1 MKRFVLLCLK
11 KLLRA
16 LGVLAPALATKLAFR
31 LFCYPAGRS
40 PMRPTERAMM
50 ARARTETLVIRRLHV
65 RVYQWGD
72 GARPILMVHG
82 WESRGARFAPLAEK
96 LLADGYSPLT
106 FDSPGHGDSQGDRT
120 TILDYLAICQAL
132 HERYGAFEAIV
143 AHSFGVLCTFYA
155 LKHNVRTR
163 CVIAVSG
170 VSDFCYLLDEFSRR
184 LDLVEPVKERL
195 RRRIEQLFAPLDDIW
210 NRFSVTSNARGLQHR
225 VLVIH
230 DLQDEMVSVAQA
242 RKTAEH
248 FGARAEL
255 EITDGLGH
263 SRPLRDPAV
272 IHRVCAFIC
281 RECLPPMESTGGI
294 ALRAA
299 TSPGLLA
306 ERANTIPAS
315 G

>member
-1 MKRFVLLCLK
+1 MKRLVLVCIK
-11 KLLRA
+11 RLLRI
-16 LGVLAPALATKLAFR
+16 LGVLAPGLATNLAFR

-40 PMRPTERAMM
+40 RMRPIERAMM
-50 ARARTETLVIRRLHV
+50 TRARAETLVIRGLHV
-65 RVYQWGD
+65 KVYRWGD
-72 GARPILMVHG
+72 GARPVLMVHG

-106 FDSPGHGDSQGDRT
+106 FDSPGHGASQGDRT

-155 LKHNVRTR
+155 LKHDIRTR
-163 CVIAVSG
+163 CVVAVSG
-170 VSDFCYLLDEFSRR
+170 VSDFGYLLDEFSRR
-184 LDLVEPVKERL
+184 LDLVEPVKEQL

-210 NRFSVTSNARGLQHR
+210 SRFSVTSNAQGLQQR

-230 DLQDEMVSVAQA
+230 DVQDEMVSVEQA

-248 FGARAEL
+248 FGIRAEL

-272 IHRVCAFIC
+272 LERVCAFIGG
-281 RECLPPMESTGGI
+281 ECPLPMES
-294 ALRAA
+294 
-299 TSPGLLA
+299 PGEILPGQRLD
-306 ERANTIPAS
+306 PAGVS
-315 G
+315 

>member
-1 MKRFVLLCLK
+1 MKRFVLVCLK
-11 KLLRA
+11 KLLRVS
-16 LGVLAPALATKLAFR
+16 GVLTPALATNLAFR

-40 PMRPTERAMM
+40 RMRPIERAMM
-50 ARARTETLVIRRLHV
+50 ARARTETVVIRGLQV
-65 RVYQWGD
+65 RVYRWGD

-132 HERYGAFEAIV
+132 HERHGAFEAIV

-155 LKHNVRTR
+155 LKHNVGTR
-163 CVIAVSG
+163 CVIAISG
-170 VSDFCYLLDEFSRR
+170 VSDFRYLLDEFSRR
-184 LDLVEPVKERL
+184 LDLLEAVKERL

-210 NRFSVTSNARGLQHR
+210 NRFSVTSNAQGIQQR

-230 DLQDEMVSVAQA
+230 DLQDEMVSVEQA

-248 FGARAEL
+248 FGMRAEL

-272 IHRVCAFIC
+272 LERVRAFIC
-281 RECLPPMESTGGI
+281 RQRLPPMEATGEI
-294 ALRAA
+294 LAA
-299 TSPGLLA
+299 QSFSPAGTS
-306 ERANTIPAS
+306 
-315 G
+315 

>member
-1 MKRFVLLCLK
+1 MKRFVLVCLK
-11 KLLRA
+11 KLLRVF
-16 LGVLAPALATKLAFR
+16 GVLAPALATRLAFR

-40 PMRPTERAMM
+40 RMRPIERAMM
-50 ARARTETLVIRRLHV
+50 ARARMQTLVIRGLHV

-96 LLADGYSPLT
+96 LLAAGYSPLT
-106 FDSPGHGDSQGDRT
+106 FDSPGHGESQGDRT

-155 LKHNVRTR
+155 LKHDVRTR

-170 VSDFCYLLDEFSRR
+170 VSDFCYLVDEFSRR
-184 LDLVEPVKERL
+184 LDLIEPVKEQL

-210 NRFSVTSNARGLQHR
+210 NRFSVTSNAQGLQHR

-230 DLQDEMVSVAQA
+230 DLQDEMVSVEQA

-248 FGARAEL
+248 FGVRAEL

-272 IHRVCAFIC
+272 IDRVCAFIGG
-281 RECLPPMESTGGI
+281 ESPPLVESAEEI
-294 ALRAA
+294 LAA
-299 TSPGLLA
+299 RSFSPAGTS
-306 ERANTIPAS
+306 
-315 G
+315 